1 MVAICSVNGTGDF
14 KMKIQVLF
22 CLNIINLALKRKPAG
37 NFEKRIRCLKFASII
52 VLLTTIFMKRLT
64 NFISSLCRNEVA
76 ILCGALTLLLAGG
89 ATIPASGQSPDGETV
104 VSGKVTSKATKDPL
118 AGVVIY
124 IEGTSF
130 NTTTDSEG
138 NYSFSFVP
146 KEGTQ
151 IMFYF
156 LGMEDYSVAYTG
168 QKTID
173 VTLQEASESL
183 DDVVVTGYGNIRKE
197 GFTGNTTR
205 ISKDEI
211 LKVSPKNVIS
221 AIQVFDPSFRITENI
236 EMGSNPNA
244 LPEFTLRGQTSITL
258 DATGDISRQN
268 LTNNNNLPIFILD
281 GFEVDVEKIYDMD
294 PSRINSITLLKDAA
308 ATALYGSRAANG
320 VIVIE
325 SRAPEAGKIR
335 VQYNFTSSLETPD
348 LSDYNLMNAR
358 EKLEAEVAAGYY
370 DIDDDPTDNNIGAE
384 TNYRNYIAKL
394 NNVNRGVDTDWLAM
408 AVRNAFHHQHSLYI
422 DGGVDDIRWGAEL
435 RYGNED
441 GVMHGTNRETYGAGI
456 TLDYRVGKFQV
467 LNRTYLDVM
476 ASNDTPYQDFS
487 SYSHLQPY
495 SIFKDAETGRYL
507 SEIPSYGGTTQ
518 VNPLYEDRYMLS
530 YNKSSYNN
538 FSNQLQLNFFATN
551 SLTAKLQF
559 SINKKYSKTNL
570 FIDPASTAFAGITDP
585 SRRGTLD
592 TTDGENF
599 SYNLNAQLLYNKNI
613 KKNYINVTAV
623 AELSETS
630 SELLTAS
637 YTGFSNGTA
646 SSVNNAMTI
655 QDKPYRTAQKYRNA
669 SAFILANYSYDDI
682 YLLDASFRIEGSSEF
697 GADYKAAPFW
707 SAGAGINIHNYAF
720 LKDNKVI
727 STLKLRAT
735 YGQVGNVNYPVEA
748 ARTLYQSTSSENW
761 YITGIGNV
769 IYALGNSDLRWEKT
783 NSFDAGFDLGMFN
796 NRFYLK
802 FSYYDKTTDGM
813 ITTVSLPSASGFDS
827 YYANIGRVKN
837 YGYEIDLRYNFF
849 KTKDWDLTVFA
860 NMSHLKNRILEISDA
875 LRTYNNQVDQL
886 YADYN
891 SSQNYKDTKYSRTY
905 TKYVEGGSMTSIF
918 AVQSLGINPA
928 NGQELFLRPDGT
940 VTYDWNAAD
949 QVIVGNT
956 EPYAQG
962 SFGLNL
968 RWKNFSIFTSF
979 LYRWGGQ
986 QYNQTLINYVENVDL
1001 MSTNADKRAY
1011 LMRWKQPGDVTSLKS
1026 IADGVYVTRPTSRF
1040 VQNDNILQFNSLSL
1054 SYDFNPNLIKKAG
1067 MGMLRLTASMEDVA
1081 HWSSIRQERGLAYPY
1096 SHIFNFTINVT
1107 F

>member
-1 MVAICSVNGTGDF
+1 
-14 KMKIQVLF
+14 
-22 CLNIINLALKRKPAG
+22 
-37 NFEKRIRCLKFASII
+37 
-52 VLLTTIFMKRLT
+52 MKRLT

-151 IMFYF
+151 IKFYF

-244 LPEFTLRGQTSITL
+244 LPEFTIRGQTAVTM
-258 DATGDISRQN
+258 DVAGGADISREN
-268 LTNNNNLPIFILD
+268 LTSNNNLPIFILD

-325 SRAPEAGKIR
+325 SRAPQAGKIR
-335 VQYNFTSSLETPD
+335 VSYNFTSSLETPD
-348 LSDYNLMNAR
+348 LSDYNLMNAA
-358 EKLEAEVAAGYY
+358 EKVAAEYAAGYY
-370 DIDDDPTDNNIGAE
+370 DMEDDPSPSNLEPLG
-384 TNYRNYIAKL
+384 NYEEYLSKL
-394 NNVNRGVDTDWLAM
+394 NNVRRGVNTDWLARGT
-408 AVRNAFHHQHSLYI
+408 RNSFHHQHSLYI
-422 DGGVDDIRWGAEL
+422 EGGASDIRWGAEL
-435 RYGNED
+435 RYANQD
-441 GVMHGTNRETYGAGI
+441 GVMHGSNRETYGAGI

-467 LNRTYLDVM
+467 LNRTDFTVTN
-476 ASNDTPYQDFS
+476 SNDVPYQRFD

-495 SIFKDAETGRYL
+495 VTPYDPVTGDYVRKL
-507 SEIPSYGGTTQ
+507 EDWGESGDFI
-518 VNPLYEDRYMLS
+518 NPLYEREYMQS
-530 YNKSSYNN
+530 YSRSSYND
-538 FSNQLQLNFFATN
+538 FSNQLQVNFFATN
-551 SLTAKLQF
+551 DLTAKIQF
-559 SINKKYSKTNL
+559 SLNKKFTEGADFL
-570 FIDPASTAFAGITDP
+570 DPASSAFTSLTDP
-585 SRRGTLD
+585 SRMGSLKTSERED
-592 TTDGENF
+592 F
-599 SYNLNAQLLYNKNI
+599 SYAFNAQLMYNKSI
-613 KKNYINVTAV
+613 GKNYISATAS
-623 AELSETS
+623 AELIEESY
-630 SELLTAS
+630 ELLVS
-637 YTGFSNGTA
+637 NYTGFSSGA
-646 SSVNNAMTI
+646 LSSVNNAMKI
-655 QDKPYRTAQKYRNA
+655 VNKPVRSTDRTRLA
-669 SAFILANYSYDDI
+669 SFLLFANYSYDDI
-682 YLLDASFRIEGSSEF
+682 YLLDASVRLDGSSQY
-697 GADYKAAPFW
+697 GADHKTAPFW
-707 SAGAGINIHNYAF
+707 SGGLGLNIHNYPF
-720 LKDNKVI
+720 LKDNDVI
-727 STLKLRAT
+727 STIKLRAT
-735 YGQVGNVNYPVEA
+735 YGQVGKVTFPVYA
-748 ARTLYQSTSSENW
+748 ARTTYISTSTQDW
-761 YITGIGNV
+761 YVTGAGNV
-769 IYALGNSDLRWEKT
+769 LQYMGNSDLQWEKT
-783 NSFDAGFDLGMFN
+783 NTLDAGFDFGMFDD
-796 NRFYLK
+796 RLFLK
-802 FSYYDKTTDGM
+802 FSYYNKTTEGM
-813 ITTVSLPSASGFDS
+813 ITTVSLPTASGFS
-827 YYANIGRVKN
+827 GYMANIGRVEN
-837 YGYEIDLRYNFF
+837 AGIEIDLRYNVVR
-849 KTKDWDLTVFA
+849 TRDWNVMLFA
-860 NMSHLKNRILEISDA
+860 NLSHNRNRILEISDA
-875 LRTYNNQVDQL
+875 LRNYNNMIDQL

-891 SSQNYKDTKYSRTY
+891 SNSLITDDNASQYSRTY
-905 TKYVEGGSMTSIF
+905 TKYVEGGSTTSIF
-918 AVQSLGINPA
+918 AVRSLGINPA

-956 EPYAQG
+956 EPDAEG
-962 SFGLNL
+962 AFGFNL
-968 RWKNFSIFTSF
+968 RWKNFSLFTSF
-979 LYRWGGQ
+979 LYMWGRQ
-986 QYNQTLINYVENVDL
+986 KYNQTLIDYVENVDL
-1001 MSTNADKRAY
+1001 MSSNADRRVM

-1026 IADGVYVTRPTSRF
+1026 IADGQYTTRPTSRF
-1040 VQNDNILQFNSLSL
+1040 VQNENVLQFNSLSL

-1067 MGMLRLTASMEDVA
+1067 MGMLRLTASMEDVGY
-1081 HWSSIRQERGLAYPY
+1081 WSSIRQERGLSYPY